1 MLYRIFIGLVIL
13 ACGYLVYDSAKA
25 AMALSYAQKAD
36 DMYII
41 QPEDTDTDVT
51 VVSYIDYACDSCR
64 RLHPLLSKAI
74 QDDGHVKLIPR
85 PIVPKGAEDP
95 SSGAARL
102 VYAAAKQGKF
112 QEAHDALLEE
122 YHVIDSNFI
131 SNFAL
136 EHELDSVK
144 LEKDM
149 DSPDVTKQLEGNAKS
164 LKSLKGQ
171 VLPTLL
177 INRKILVH
185 VNGPLPSTDLISDL
199 FATAR
204 TL

>member
-13 ACGYLVYDSAKA
+13 ACGYLAYDSTRA
-25 AMALSYAQKAD
+25 AMALSSAQSVENG
-36 DMYII
+36 YVI
-41 QPEDTDTDVT
+41 QPENADTDVT
-51 VVSYIDYACDSCR
+51 VVSYMDYGCEGCR
-64 RLHPLLSKAI
+64 RLHPLLMKAI
-74 QDDGHVKLIPR
+74 QDDGHIKLIPR
-85 PIVPKGAEDP
+85 PIVPKGPADP

-102 VYAAAKQGKF
+102 VYAAAEQGKF

-122 YHVIDSNFI
+122 YRVIDSSFI

-136 EHELDSVK
+136 EHGLDSVK
-144 LEKDM
+144 LEEDM
-149 DSPDVTKQLEGNAKS
+149 NKPEVEEQIQSNFDSLTA
-164 LKSLKGQ
+164 LKGE

-177 INRKILVH
+177 INGKLIVH
-185 VNGPLPSTDLISDL
+185 VNGPLPSSSLIADL